1 MSGTTSQPSGYLKEL
16 LKENERHFK
25 THGIGKRVAER
36 EEALEREKDSEEE
49 EPPEKEENRAMHVLT
64 LDDLRMDKRS
74 LRACWSL
81 GVHSVAQLCNTTP
94 SQLQR
99 VNGVGRYTVRQIV
112 RALAGHALELAHDP
126 SYNSNKN
133 PTPAKDRGAAGWTE
147 ERREAQSR
155 RAVKMNNERREHG
168 ETVLLEEA
176 GDNFVE
182 AMEMA
187 IATGAIPAARS
198 LLDCCTPLM
207 AKKIIDLVSAIEK
220 GWLA

>member
-1 MSGTTSQPSGYLKEL
+1 MRTTDEYVKMLTEKNYNSQGVEEP
-16 LKENERHFK
+16 
-25 THGIGKRVAER
+25 AE
-36 EEALEREKDSEEE
+36 KE

-64 LDDLRMDKRS
+64 LDDLRLDKRS
-74 LRACWSL
+74 KKACWSL
-81 GVHSVAQLCNTTP
+81 GIHSVAQLCSTTP

-99 VNGVGRYTVRQIV
+99 VDGVGRYTVRQIV

-126 SYNSNKN
+126 SYNSMKK
-133 PTPAKDRGAAGWTE
+133 PTPAKERGSAGWTE
-147 ERREAQSR
+147 ERRKAQSR
-155 RAVKMNNERREHG
+155 RAIQMNKERREHAKA
-168 ETVLLEEA
+168 EIMEQA

>member
-1 MSGTTSQPSGYLKEL
+1 MRTTDEYVKMLTEKNYNSQGVEEP
-16 LKENERHFK
+16 
-25 THGIGKRVAER
+25 AE
-36 EEALEREKDSEEE
+36 KE

-64 LDDLRMDKRS
+64 LDDLRLDKRS
-74 LRACWSL
+74 VKACWSL

-155 RAVKMNNERREHG
+155 RAVKLNKERREHN
-168 ETVLLEEA
+168 EKVLLEEA
-176 GDNFVE
+176 GENFVE

-207 AKKIIDLVSAIEK
+207 AKKIIDLVSAIERE
-220 GWLA
+220 WIA